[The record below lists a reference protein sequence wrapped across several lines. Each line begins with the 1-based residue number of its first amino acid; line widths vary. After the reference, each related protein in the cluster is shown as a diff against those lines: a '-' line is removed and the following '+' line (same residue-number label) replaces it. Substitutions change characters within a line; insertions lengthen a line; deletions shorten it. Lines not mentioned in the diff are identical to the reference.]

1 MLIDNG
7 KVIVEGSDLVETFN
21 VHYINIVEKS
31 SRQKPCNFVSNT
43 NSLEDDAVINEI
55 VQQYSYHPSILKI
68 RENFDNLQTVEQ
80 FPFNS
85 ETTSEIYKLL
95 KTIDD
100 KKATGTD
107 KIPPK
112 LVKISAEVL
121 SQPLADAINNSISKG
136 VFPDNAKIASVS
148 PIDKQ
153 SDDKNKVSNFRP
165 VSVLSTFSKIYEY
178 VIKNQLISVLN
189 NIFSPYLG
197 AYRESYNTQHVFVR
211 LLEEWRENLDNNL
224 RVGRMLMD
232 LSKAFDCI
240 PHDLLIAKLSACE
253 PNGNALK
260 YIYTSIWKTVNN
272 VCVRVNNVCS
282 DFKDLIS
289 GVPQGSIAEPVSFN
303 AFLNYFFFYISKAS
317 VHNFADN
324 NALSSF
330 AKSVTLLMEI
340 LMAESHNV
348 IKWFSENKMIVN
360 PDKFKS
366 ITMQKNNQTSKPKQ
380 FLIGNDIVEVG
391 SSVKLLNTR
400 RWPT

>member
-165 VSVLSTFSKIYEY
+165 VSVLNTFSKISES
-178 VIKNQLISVLN
+178 IIENQLHSVLN
-189 NIFSPYLG
+189 NIVSPYLA
-197 AYRESYNTQHVFVR
+197 AYRESYSTQHVLIR
-211 LLEEWRENLDNNL
+211 LLEEWRENLDNNYT
-224 RVGRMLMD
+224 VGGVLMD

-240 PHDLLIAKLSACE
+240 PHDLLIAKLSAYGL
-253 PNGNALK
+253 NGNALK
-260 YIYTSIWKTVNN
+260 YIYTYLKNRKQ
-272 VCVRVNNVCS
+272 CVRVNNVCS
-282 DFKDLIS
+282 DFKDIIS
-289 GVPQGSIAEPVSFN
+289 GVLQGSIVGSMLSN
-303 AFLNYFFFYISKAS
+303 AFLNDFFFCIRKAS
-317 VHNFADN
+317 VHNFADDN
-324 NALSSF
+324 TLSSF
-330 AKSVTLLMEI
+330 AKSVTLLVEI
-340 LMAESHNV
+340 LTTESQNA

-400 RWPT
+400 R